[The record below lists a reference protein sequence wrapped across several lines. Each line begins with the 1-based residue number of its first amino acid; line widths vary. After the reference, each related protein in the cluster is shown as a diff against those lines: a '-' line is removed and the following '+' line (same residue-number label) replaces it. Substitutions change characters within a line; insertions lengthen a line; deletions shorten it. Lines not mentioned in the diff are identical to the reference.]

1 MKVLIAEDDFTNRL
15 LLQEF
20 LQPFGVVHTV
30 VNGKEVLNAFK
41 TAIEQKEPYQLLCLD
56 ILMPEMDGQQA
67 LQAVRK
73 IEGDSGHHY
82 PPVKILMT
90 TGLGDSASVIKAF
103 REQCDGYLT
112 KPIDRSK
119 LLRSLQ
125 SMALISGA

>member
-20 LQPFGVVHTV
+20 LSDFGQVHTA
-30 VNGKEVLNAFK
+30 VNGKEVVTAFQQALQ
-41 TAIEQKEPYQLLCLD
+41 TGEPYDLLCLD

-67 LQAVRK
+67 LQAVRQ
-73 IEGDSGHHY
+73 IEAENTDGR

-90 TGLGDSASVIKAF
+90 TGLGDSASVIRAF

-112 KPIDRSK
+112 KPIDKQK
-119 LLRSLQ
+119 LAR
-125 SMALISGA
+125 ALENLDLPRT